1 MATPT
6 YHTGDHVRS
15 LVHRHGVLPIS
26 PGDVGTVTG
35 SGIRNYIETLCPG
48 AHAGGRRR
56 RAHQLRPRRNR
67 RGALTRRRFPTDARP
82 GRLPAAVRAPA
93 GRGVFTVATGPP
105 GGDPNPQLLTM
116 TRRQRVP
123 SMAGEAPPVPNS
135 RPRGHGGQGHS
146 RPNQRSPLALRAGSQ
161 GPHIRLKPA
170 RTLRG

>member
-15 LVHRHGVLPIS
+15 LVHRHGVLPIT
-26 PGDVGTVTG
+26 PGDVGTVTA

-82 GRLPAAVRAPA
+82 AGYPLLCGPGRSRCLHRCDW
-93 GRGVFTVATGPP
+93 ATG
-105 GGDPNPQLLTM
+105 QAT
-116 TRRQRVP
+116 QI
-123 SMAGEAPPVPNS
+123 
-135 RPRGHGGQGHS
+135 
-146 RPNQRSPLALRAGSQ
+146 RSPS
-161 GPHIRLKPA
+161 P
-170 RTLRG
+170 

>member
-82 GRLPAAVRAPA
+82 GRLPAAVRARPVVVSSPLRLGHRPA
-93 GRGVFTVATGPP
+93 T
-105 GGDPNPQLLTM
+105 QI
-116 TRRQRVP
+116 
-123 SMAGEAPPVPNS
+123 
-135 RPRGHGGQGHS
+135 
-146 RPNQRSPLALRAGSQ
+146 RSPS
-161 GPHIRLKPA
+161 P
-170 RTLRG
+170 